1 MESVPNYAEAIRAL
15 SEAYAQTLSILAKS
29 LEALPRQNG
38 EARRR
43 LAEQWLQM
51 ARSSKEAYVT
61 ALDQGFALWE
71 RECRRLTGAAAPAP
85 GPAPA
90 NPFEAWAE
98 TWKTS
103 VEAFTAA
110 GPPGAPWAEPVR
122 KQAEAVQQAMQEGLR
137 AWQRL
142 LSPPSPKG

>member
-1 MESVPNYAEAIRAL
+1 MRTMPNFPEAIRTL

-29 LEALPRQNG
+29 LESLPRQDG
-38 EARRR
+38 EAQRR
-43 LAEQWLQM
+43 LGEHWVGM

-61 ALDQGFALWE
+61 ALEQGFALWE

-98 TWKTS
+98 TWKKS
-103 VEAFTAA
+103 LDAVTAA
-110 GPPGAPWAEPVR
+110 GPPGAPWAEPAR

-142 LSPPSPKG
+142 LSPPSPEG